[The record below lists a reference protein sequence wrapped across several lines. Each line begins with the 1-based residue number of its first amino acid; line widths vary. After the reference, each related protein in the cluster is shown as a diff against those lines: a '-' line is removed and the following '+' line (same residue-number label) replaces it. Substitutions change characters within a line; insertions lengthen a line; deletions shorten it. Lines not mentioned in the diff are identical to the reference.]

1 MRLEFERIDMSG
13 REYPDRPLVGVG
25 AIVIKDGRVLLVER
39 GIPPN
44 KGIWAIP
51 GGGLNLGETMQQGA
65 EREILEETGITIRAG
80 APVYSFDFLER
91 DEKGQIRFHYVVIDM
106 LGDYISGEAKGD
118 DDALDARWV
127 SPEELNSL
135 GVSKHTLK
143 ILKEIQF
150 IPKQP

>member
-1 MRLEFERIDMSG
+1 MAD

-25 AIVIKDGRVLLVER
+25 AIVIKDGKVLLVER
-39 GIPPN
+39 GIPPS

-51 GGGLNLGETMQQGA
+51 GGLLKLGETLQEGA

-80 APVYSFDFLER
+80 DPVYSFNFLER
-91 DEKGQIRFHYVVIDM
+91 DEQGPIRFHYVVVDM

-127 SPEELNSL
+127 SPSELNSL
-135 GVSKHTLK
+135 NVSKHTLK
-143 ILKEIQF
+143 ILQEIQF
-150 IPKQP
+150 IPIQT